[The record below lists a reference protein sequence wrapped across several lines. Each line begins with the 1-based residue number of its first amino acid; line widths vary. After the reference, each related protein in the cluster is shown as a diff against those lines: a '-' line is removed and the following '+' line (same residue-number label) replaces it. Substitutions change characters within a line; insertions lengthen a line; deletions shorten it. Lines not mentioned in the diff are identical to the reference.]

1 MKGIKH
7 LETIEGA
14 GTDLTRNDWESEVIH
29 TVANGDDF
37 PAGPD
42 EMDLFYR
49 NDLHTLYIY
58 DGTEW
63 TQVGGVPSGTI
74 AMWHGLI
81 ADIPYGWTLCDGT
94 DGTPDL
100 REKFVR
106 GAPDETEAG
115 GTGGEATHTLTEDE
129 MPSHYHT
136 FSGKKNAAG
145 SSYGSGSYDWQ
156 TSNTSSVGGGEAHNN
171 LPPYYNIL
179 YIMKL

>member
-7 LETIEGA
+7 LSTIEGG
-14 GTDLTRNDWESEVIH
+14 GTELTRNDWESEVIH
-29 TVANGDDF
+29 TVANGTSF
-37 PAGPD
+37 PESPS

-49 NDLHTLYIY
+49 TDLHVLYIY

-81 ADIPYGWTLCDGT
+81 ANIPYGWTLCDGT
-94 DGTPDL
+94 NGTPDL

-115 GTGGEATHTLTEDE
+115 GTGGEAEHTLTTDE
-129 MPSHYHT
+129 MPSHTHT
-136 FSGKKNAAG
+136 FSGKGSSAG
-145 SSYGSGSYDWQ
+145 SSYGSGTYVWD
-156 TSNTSSVGGGEAHNN
+156 TKATNATGGGAAHNN